1 MNFVTKTSITT
12 LAQTFIMGSI
22 DAYTF
27 QNFDGSFVS
36 AQTGNLVVFAYE
48 YATKGWQT
56 AYIRVPV
63 LLGFLLGAFISQ
75 AFKHIQLAND
85 RRFNI
90 FLLFSIILLGFLA
103 CAATFHLSML
113 NMLFSLGLFSGYELT
128 VFNKVGTTSVNNG
141 IMTGNLKN
149 FANNCYEAI
158 FSHDRGALLKAGR
171 FLSGIIMFILGIIF
185 SAYLL
190 HAAGL
195 KVFAAA
201 LIINFILLIIPL
213 FSWGNRQQNKTI
225 SWHWLIFELD

>member
-1 MNFVTKTSITT
+1 MNFATKTGITT

-48 YATKGWQT
+48 LATKGWST

-75 AFKHIQLAND
+75 AFKHIQLASD
-85 RRFNI
+85 RRFNVL
-90 FLLFSIILLGFLA
+90 LLFSIILLGILA
-103 CAATFHLSML
+103 VAAAFHLSML

-128 VFNKVGTTSVNNG
+128 VFNKIGTTSVNNG

-149 FANNCYEAI
+149 FANNSYEAI
-158 FSHDRGALLKAGR
+158 FSHDREALLKAGR
-171 FLSGIIMFILGIIF
+171 FLSGIIMFILDIIF

-190 HAAGL
+190 HAAGP
-195 KVFAAA
+195 KVFVAA
-201 LIINFILLIIPL
+201 LMINLVLLIIPL
-213 FSWGNRQQNKTI
+213 FGWRNRQRDETI
-225 SWHWLIFELD
+225 S

>member
-90 FLLFSIILLGFLA
+90 FCYLVLSCWDFWRARQLFTFRCSTCCSVLVSSPVMSWQFLTRLAPPALTTASWPEISKILPTTVMKPFLA
-103 CAATFHLSML
+103 MIGVPCWKLAAFWVGLSC
-113 NMLFSLGLFSGYELT
+113 LFSGLFLVLT
-128 VFNKVGTTSVNNG
+128 CFMLPG
-141 IMTGNLKN
+141 
-149 FANNCYEAI
+149 
-158 FSHDRGALLKAGR
+158 
-171 FLSGIIMFILGIIF
+171 
-185 SAYLL
+185 
-190 HAAGL
+190 
-195 KVFAAA
+195 
-201 LIINFILLIIPL
+201 
-213 FSWGNRQQNKTI
+213 
-225 SWHWLIFELD
+225 